1 MTYFV
6 IGSFFF
12 YFIMLFVFFV
22 YLARDAK
29 RDK

>member
-6 IGSFFF
+6 MGSFFF

-22 YLARDAK
+22 YLAKDAK
-29 RDK
+29 QDK